1 MRKNRWRKI
10 PIMLLLTATLVAM
23 LTGCMRVGIDIT
35 LKSNGKADISMLY
48 AFQDSLASM
57 MDDGEDVGLNSEEI
71 ESFREQGAEVAEYAE
86 DGYTGYLITMKDT
99 DLNASE
105 LTEGSSGA
113 LRKENGLY
121 ILDLNL
127 LSDEEAGELDASAAS
142 MVKSAGGYFTVTVTQ
157 PVEPENHN
165 ATKVSEDG
173 KTLEWD
179 MLTMDRSEPIHVEY
193 KAENNMPVVAAVI
206 GLVVILAVVCV
217 AVLLTKKRKA
227 PAEAEHETREWQS
240 PEQEAESAQDSDL
253 QEP

>member
-1 MRKNRWRKI
+1 MKKSDWSKI
-10 PIMLLLTATLVAM
+10 PILFVLTATLAVI
-23 LTGCMRVGIDIT
+23 LTGCIRVNMDIT
-35 LKSNGKADISMLY
+35 MKSNGKADISILY

-71 ESFREQGAEVAEYAE
+71 ESFREKGAEVTDYAE

-99 DLNASE
+99 DLNSTE
-105 LTEGSSGA
+105 LVEGSAGA

-127 LSDEEAGELDASAAS
+127 LSDEEEGELDASAAS
-142 MVKSAGGYFTVTVTQ
+142 MIQSAGGYFTVTVTL
-157 PVEPENHN
+157 PVEPASHN

-193 KAENNMPVVAAVI
+193 KAENNMPVIAAVI
-206 GLVVILAVVCV
+206 GLVVILAVICI
-217 AVLLTKKRKA
+217 AVLISKKRKA
-227 PAEAEHETREWQS
+227 PSLPELDNGESQSRER
-240 PEQEAESAQDSDL
+240 EAESLQDSDI
-253 QEP
+253 